1 MNAFELQAETFESY
15 LNNFWSCDGSVH
27 SDNEK
32 DNQVQGYRNE
42 TYPVDHRSVN
52 CVTI

>member
-1 MNAFELQAETFESY
+1 MQAETFESY
-15 LNNFWSCDGSVH
+15 LNYLWSRDGSVN
-27 SDNEK
+27 SDYEK